1 MGSIFQADRHICCFP
16 FRVREIIVFFP
27 GVVTEIITFSAHC
40 FSKLLCSKQAATQT
54 CSFFF
59 LLHISF
65 VFSAS
70 LLLCHYWELF
80 LQRMIQA
87 CSDHSNI
94 LIIHKLYHSWSRVYN
109 WFWLFTIYECLQWII
124 TSIHNLSFSW
134 LLLFQSLR
142 YTKIQSLIWR
152 AYFLIWSKT
161 EVSMNE
167 ERRERKN
174 SGLLFV
180 T

>member
-1 MGSIFQADRHICCFP
+1 MCHNLIARGSWQVHKLRNTADCLCKFPYGLLAIVPAGVFGNTRVQQWCNRCVCQPTHDLMLEGMGSIFQADRHICCFP

-109 WFWLFTIYECLQWII
+109 
-124 TSIHNLSFSW
+124 
-134 LLLFQSLR
+134 
-142 YTKIQSLIWR
+142 
-152 AYFLIWSKT
+152 
-161 EVSMNE
+161 
-167 ERRERKN
+167 
-174 SGLLFV
+174 
-180 T
+180 